1 MKKLLFVA
9 VIIFSA
15 MGLNAQFTK
24 AKLQA
29 TGLTCAL
36 CSNAIN
42 KALEKVPFVASVRS
56 DIKNSAFNIVFKQE
70 VTVDIDQLKDAV
82 EDAGFSVGHL
92 ELTGQFEEQQ
102 LSKDS
107 HFSYGGMNFHYLGN
121 DALKLAGEQTI
132 TVVDKNYVSAKE
144 FKKLSGA
151 TTHGC
156 YLDGRAGDCC
166 SLSGIQSGARIY
178 HIRI

>member
-1 MKKLLFVA
+1 MKKLLFVI

-15 MGLNAQFTK
+15 TGLNAQFTK

-42 KALEKVPFVASVRS
+42 KALEKVPFVESVRS
-56 DIKNSAFNIVFKQE
+56 DIRNSAFNIVFKQE
-70 VTVDIDQLKDAV
+70 ATVDIDQLKDAV
-82 EDAGFSVGHL
+82 EDAGFSVGYL
-92 ELTGQFEEQQ
+92 ELTGHFEEQQ
-102 LSKDS
+102 LKKDS
-107 HFSYGGMNFHYLGN
+107 HFSYSGINFHYMGN
-121 DALKLAGEQTI
+121 EDQRLAGEQTI

-144 FKKLSGA
+144 FKKLSGV
-151 TTHGC
+151 TKHSC
-156 YLDGRAGDCC
+156 YLDGKAGSCC
-166 SLSGIQSGARIY
+166 SQSGIQPGARIY